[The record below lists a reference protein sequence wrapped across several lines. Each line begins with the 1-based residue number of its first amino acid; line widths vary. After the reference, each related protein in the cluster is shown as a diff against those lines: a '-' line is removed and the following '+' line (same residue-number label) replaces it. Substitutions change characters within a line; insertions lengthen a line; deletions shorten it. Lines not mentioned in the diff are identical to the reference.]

1 MTVSYL
7 HKEGEKEYSC
17 MYMHRLKEK
26 FKINNQWFKRNDTN
40 EIKQKQR
47 KQRLR
52 RGNTTKRNKRGREQ
66 EKVEDKNK
74 TV

>member
-7 HKEGEKEYSC
+7 HKGEKVYSC
-17 MYMHRLKEK
+17 MYTHRLKEK

-47 KQRLR
+47 TQRLR
-52 RGNTTKRNKRGREQ
+52 RGNTTKRNKR
-66 EKVEDKNK
+66 NK
-74 TV
+74 TKIKLF

>member
-7 HKEGEKEYSC
+7 HKEGEKVYSC
-17 MYMHRLKEK
+17 MYMHRLKEI
-26 FKINNQWFKRNDTN
+26 FKINNQWCKRNDTN

-52 RGNTTKRNKRGREQ
+52 RGNTTKKKKKRKGTGESRRQ
-66 EKVEDKNK
+66 K
-74 TV
+74 

>member
-7 HKEGEKEYSC
+7 HKEKVYSC
-17 MYMHRLKEK
+17 MYTHRLKEK
-26 FKINNQWFKRNDTN
+26 FKINNQWFKRNTN

-52 RGNTTKRNKRGREQ
+52 RGNTTKRNKRKKQ
-66 EKVEDKNK
+66 DKNK